1 MLSNC
6 NIKITYVNVHICTH
20 MYVYLETLI
29 VSIYKHEDVKIKSK
43 LYDEKFKLEYKKN
56 KISYIKCIT
65 INKCCDNY
73 SFY

>member
-6 NIKITYVNVHICTH
+6 NIKITCKRTYVR
-20 MYVYLETLI
+20 LSGDTLV
-29 VSIYKHEDVKIKSK
+29 VSIHKREDVKIKSK

-56 KISYIKCIT
+56 KTSYIKYIT
-65 INKCCDNY
+65 INKCYDNY